1 MAIFLLGAA
10 TAYTV
15 SVVPDIGTEAARDAG
30 LMQTRNGHSL
40 IQFLKIKIVCP
51 KIT

>member
-15 SVVPDIGTEAARDAG
+15 SVAPDCGAEAARDAG
-30 LMQTRNGHSL
+30 LTQRLFDMKWEL
-40 IQFLKIKIVCP
+40 INSIPQN
-51 KIT
+51 

>member
-30 LMQTRNGHSL
+30 LMQRLFDTKWAL
-40 IQFLKIKIVCP
+40 INSIPQN
-51 KIT
+51 